1 MAITTAMCTSFKKE
15 SWNDLHHL
23 GDAAASP
30 IGGDVIKLALIKA
43 SAPGTYGAA
52 TANYSE
58 LNDSSPIEEAV
69 DTSGSSPL
77 GYKQGG
83 GTLTNNGV
91 TTSGTTAFADFADLT
106 FTAVNLSADGCLL
119 YNSTNGNR
127 AISTHDFG
135 GTKTASGGNFVITF
149 PTADA
154 SNAIL
159 RLA

>member
-1 MAITTAMCTSFKKE
+1 MCTSFKEE
-15 SWNDLHHL
+15 SWQDLHHL
-23 GDAAASP
+23 GDASASP
-30 IGGDVIKLALIKA
+30 IGGDTINLALITLA
-43 SAPGTYGAA
+43 SPEGTYGAA
-52 TANYSE
+52 STNYSDITG
-58 LNDSSPIEEAV
+58 NSEEAT
-69 DTSGSSPL
+69 DSASPQ
-77 GYKQGG
+77 GYTAGG

-91 TTSGTTAFADFADLT
+91 TTSGTTAYADFADIT
-106 FTAVNLSADGCLL
+106 FTAVNLTAHGCML

-135 GTKTASGGNFVITF
+135 GAQTASGGNFVIQF